1 MDGERKKSKIDVT
14 SVIAIFTGRLNGKPL
29 RFLRQIGDQN
39 RFEVWRQL
47 CQLSTPRTGSR
58 AISILAALMG
68 FPSFTT
74 KDGPL
79 LDQVLGLERMR
90 AEYVCP
96 SGIDIP
102 DDIMLSVLVR
112 SLPKAFQQHV
122 QLQLNESST

>member
-47 CQLSTPRTGSR
+47 CQLSMPRTGSR

-74 KDGPL
+74 KDGTFVRPS
-79 LDQVLGLERMR
+79 VGPR
-90 AEYVCP
+90 AYACR
-96 SGIDIP
+96 IC
-102 DDIMLSVLVR
+102 
-112 SLPKAFQQHV
+112 LPQWH
-122 QLQLNESST
+122 